1 MSKTFSNAGGN
12 RDIRVIE
19 DSDRGFVIR
28 AVDHIGVRGIAV
40 AFNNDTAPAL
50 ALAILEAAVGE
61 SSRQSAYSERAIDN
75 LRSEVDR
82 MTLEDAE
89 AKDKAKLEA
98 EALEFLHVAQK
109 YNNFTL
115 TESWN
120 DFRDGGTKLL
130 YMNMARRAR
139 ELNKEEK

>member
-1 MSKTFSNAGGN
+1 MTSKNFKSTEGGFSIGIHPVTDGVQFRITNMRGN
-12 RDIRVIE
+12 YQQFNTPA
-19 DSDRGFVIR
+19 S
-28 AVDHIGVRGIAV
+28 V
-40 AFNNDTAPAL
+40 AAEQ

-82 MTLEDAE
+82 MKLEDAE

-139 ELNKEEK
+139 EMRAEK